1 MERFAPDLAFDLPSP
16 NLNFDTFSAF
26 PLPVAS
32 GKHNVSV
39 DSIATENF
47 LRKLSEKIGRG
58 LSSAAG
64 GSDNPLNLIRNQV
77 VLNGT
82 GVSLSDDGSGEFPN
96 EDWIRQAEYDKF
108 MNEIWIGI
116 VLTLIVISMVFCIC
130 SCFLYHQFRQWK
142 NNYHRNIQQSNDI
155 ESVKLSIDDD
165 DLPSYTLVSGLPS
178 YDAALEQLQRSS
190 ASNSCLLMYPSVFKI
205 FTTNEKQ
212 DVFPGSVVSSSNEA
226 NSTTSSPHQYHTV
239 VAVVPSYQEATS
251 KSSEAKCDEAAA
263 PSYQEALLP
272 SNLRSTS

>member
-1 MERFAPDLAFDLPSP
+1 MCEESVTIEAVLSRKTLNNVRLVTLESIICRATLLKDIFSYLFPD
-16 NLNFDTFSAF
+16 
-26 PLPVAS
+26 
-32 GKHNVSV
+32 
-39 DSIATENF
+39 
-47 LRKLSEKIGRG
+47 
-58 LSSAAG
+58 
-64 GSDNPLNLIRNQV
+64 
-77 VLNGT
+77 
-82 GVSLSDDGSGEFPN
+82 
-96 EDWIRQAEYDKF
+96 
-108 MNEIWIGI
+108 
-116 VLTLIVISMVFCIC
+116 
-130 SCFLYHQFRQWK
+130 
-142 NNYHRNIQQSNDI
+142 HRNIQQSNDI

-272 SNLRSTS
+272 SNLRSTSWDYRKVVMDVLLMALFSLSSVSIPRCKFSVFSQKEKKL